1 LEPSF
6 LATLKDDEAFSSY
19 AVYGAGSYLVI
30 PEALASGF
38 ANPFFLSDDRASL
51 EEATASIDSVSVA
64 ESLQEATLPS
74 NVKRGSYLHPR
85 TEGLTFSS
93 DFRGLKE
100 GRPPVGLEEI
110 GLSRALYEALGRPST
125 VFCSGMVDSETIGGR
140 LERDYRTAELKVVG
154 IVESD
159 YDILYG
165 VPYWAVDFWRSI
177 LGMSSFLTEPNS
189 AVFFLKDPEAS
200 SATLSRLGAKYPR
213 YRFVDPSAQIAASS
227 ESLITY
233 ANLALGFASAVT
245 LIISGLLLVA
255 VALLSSLENKREA
268 RMLYFLGVKREDI
281 SEGYGASLLIL
292 LSYCGVLSVWT
303 LVFLEIAIDKAIKE
317 NFQAALPFVLDGVP
331 LIFVA
336 VAAFLGFALS
346 FGFTRRWIMNRDFSS
361 EGR

>member
-1 LEPSF
+1 
-6 LATLKDDEAFSSY
+6 
-19 AVYGAGSYLVI
+19 
-30 PEALASGF
+30 
-38 ANPFFLSDDRASL
+38 
-51 EEATASIDSVSVA
+51 
-64 ESLQEATLPS
+64 
-74 NVKRGSYLHPR
+74 
-85 TEGLTFSS
+85 
-93 DFRGLKE
+93 
-100 GRPPVGLEEI
+100 VGLEEI